1 MCETCNCL
9 SIPLLFVWLLLSLSV
24 NVGGWV
30 CLLYAAL
37 AVMIV
42 VIEEENW

>member
-1 MCETCNCL
+1 MCETRNC
-9 SIPLLFVWLLLSLSV
+9 LLLSLSV

-30 CLLYAAL
+30 CLLYAEL